1 MIPVLAKYSLR
12 AIFCAIIMP
21 NHHDKIIENMDELIV
36 IGGGLAGSEAAWQ
49 AAERGI
55 HIKLYEMR
63 PVQKTLVH
71 KTSWLAEL
79 VCSNSMGSMI
89 VEKAA
94 GLLKKELTELNSLLL
109 NCAEKHKIRAGS
121 SLSVDRDEFAK
132 EVTKHIEN
140 HPNIELIRQEMKEIP
155 TTPCIIASGPLTS
168 KALTETIQYFT
179 GEPYFYFFDAIAPIV
194 EKDGIDFSIAFY
206 ASRYG
211 IGEDEKGDYINCPFN
226 KHEYEDFVDDLV
238 SAKRIELKDF
248 EKTKAYFEA
257 CLPIEVLAS
266 RDHLALAFGPMR
278 PIGITNPHSNE
289 KPYAVV
295 QLRQDNLAGSLYN
308 MVGFQ
313 TNLAY
318 DEQKRIFRKIPGLKN
333 VTFIQFGQM
342 HRNTYLCS
350 PKVLLP
356 TLQTKRRK
364 DIFFA
369 GQISG
374 VEGYLGS
381 IASGLVAGINAARYI
396 KSEEILSFP
405 IDTMTGALCNYLA
418 FADASHFQPMKAN
431 FGLLPDFDTPIQSRK
446 MRTKFKC
453 SRAIEAIQDFINENQ
468 L

>member
-1 MIPVLAKYSLR
+1 
-12 AIFCAIIMP
+12 
-21 NHHDKIIENMDELIV
+21 MDELIV
-36 IGGGLAGSEAAWQ
+36 IGGGLAGSETAWQ

-55 HIKLYEMR
+55 HVKLIEMR
-63 PVQKTLVH
+63 PECNTPAH

-79 VCSNSMGSMI
+79 VCSNSMGSVI
-89 VEKAA
+89 FEKAG
-94 GLLKKELTELNSLLL
+94 GLLKKELTALRSLLL
-109 NCAEKHKIRAGS
+109 NCAEKHKIPGGS

-132 EVTKHIEN
+132 EVTQQIEN
-140 HPNIELIRQEMKEIP
+140 HPNIELIRQEMKDIP
-155 TTPCIIASGPLTS
+155 TAPCIIASGPLTS
-168 KALTETIQYFT
+168 RALAEKIQDFTE
-179 GEPYFYFFDAIAPIV
+179 EPYLYFFDAIAPIV

-206 ASRYG
+206 ANRYG

-226 KHEYEDFVDDLV
+226 RNQYQDFFDDLI
-238 SAKRIELKDF
+238 SARRIELRDF
-248 EKTKAYFEA
+248 EKKETYFEA

-266 RDHLALAFGPMR
+266 RDHLALAYGPMR
-278 PIGITNPHSNE
+278 PIGITNPHSKE
-289 KPYAVV
+289 KPFAVI

-318 DEQKRIFRKIPGLKN
+318 NEQERIFRKIPGLKN

-396 KSEEILSFP
+396 KGEEILSFP

-418 FADASHFQPMKAN
+418 FADANHFQPMKAN
-431 FGLLPDFDTPIQSRK
+431 FGLLSDIGLPIYSRRIRAK
-446 MRTKFKC
+446 VKS
-453 SRAIEAIQDFINENQ
+453 SRAIKAMQDFIMKNH

>member
-1 MIPVLAKYSLR
+1 
-12 AIFCAIIMP
+12 MP
-21 NHHDKIIENMDELIV
+21 SHRDKIIEKMDELIV

-55 HIKLYEMR
+55 QVKLYEMR
-63 PVQKTLVH
+63 PVQKSPAH

-79 VCSNSMGSMI
+79 VCSNSIGSMI

-94 GLLKKELTELNSLLL
+94 GLLKKELTDLHSLLL
-109 NCAEKHKIRAGS
+109 KCAEKHKIPAGS
-121 SLSVDRDEFAK
+121 SLSVDREKFSK
-132 EVTKHIEN
+132 EVTKQIEK
-140 HPNIELIRQEMKEIP
+140 HPNIEIIRQEMKEIP

-168 KALTETIQYFT
+168 EVLTEKIQYFLEET
-179 GEPYFYFFDAIAPIV
+179 YLFFYDAIAPIV

-211 IGEDEKGDYINCPFN
+211 IGKEEKGDYINCPFN
-226 KHEYEDFVDDLV
+226 KHEYEDFVMDLV
-238 SAKRIELKDF
+238 SARRIELKDF
-248 EKTKAYFEA
+248 EKKESYFEA

-266 RDHLALAFGPMR
+266 RDHLALAYGPMR

-318 DEQKRIFRKIPGLKN
+318 DEQKRIFRKIPGLN
-333 VTFIQFGQM
+333 NANFIQYGQM
-342 HRNTYLCS
+342 HRNTYICS
-350 PKVLLP
+350 PKALLP
-356 TLQTKRRK
+356 TLQTKKRK

-381 IASGLVAGINAARYI
+381 IACGLVAGINAARYI
-396 KSEEILSFP
+396 KGEEILSFP
-405 IDTMTGALCNYLA
+405 IETMTGALCNYLA
-418 FADASHFQPMKAN
+418 FADANHFQPMKAN
-431 FGLLPDFDTPIQSRK
+431 FGLLPDIDLPMYSGKIRAKVKS
-446 MRTKFKC
+446 
-453 SRAIEAIQDFINENQ
+453 SRAIEAMQNFIMKNH
-468 L
+468 LV

>member
-1 MIPVLAKYSLR
+1 
-12 AIFCAIIMP
+12 MP
-21 NHHDKIIENMDELIV
+21 SHRDKIIEKMDELIV

-55 HIKLYEMR
+55 QVKLYEMR
-63 PVQKTLVH
+63 PVQKSPAH

-94 GLLKKELTELNSLLL
+94 GLLKKELTDLHSLLL
-109 NCAEKHKIRAGS
+109 KCAEKHKIPAGS
-121 SLSVDRDEFAK
+121 SLSIDREKFSK
-132 EVTKHIEN
+132 EVTKQIEK
-140 HPNIELIRQEMKEIP
+140 HPNIEIIRQEMKEIP

-168 KALTETIQYFT
+168 EVLTEKIQYFIKET
-179 GEPYFYFFDAIAPIV
+179 YLFFYDAIAPIV

-211 IGEDEKGDYINCPFN
+211 IGKEEKGDYINCPFN
-226 KHEYEDFVDDLV
+226 KHEYEDFVMDLV
-238 SAKRIELKDF
+238 SARRIELKDF
-248 EKTKAYFEA
+248 EKKESYFEA

-266 RDHLALAFGPMR
+266 RDHLALAYGPMR

-318 DEQKRIFRKIPGLKN
+318 DEQKRIFRKIPGLN
-333 VTFIQFGQM
+333 NANFIQYGQM
-342 HRNTYLCS
+342 HRNTYICS
-350 PKVLLP
+350 PKALLP
-356 TLQTKRRK
+356 TLQTKKRK

-381 IASGLVAGINAARYI
+381 IACGLVAGINAARYI
-396 KSEEILSFP
+396 KGEEILSFP
-405 IDTMTGALCNYLA
+405 IETMTGALCNYLA
-418 FADASHFQPMKAN
+418 FADANHFQPMKAN
-431 FGLLPDFDTPIQSRK
+431 FGLLPDIDLPIYSGKIRAK
-446 MRTKFKC
+446 VKS
-453 SRAIEAIQDFINENQ
+453 SRAIEAMQNFIMKNH
-468 L
+468 LLKLLL

>member
-1 MIPVLAKYSLR
+1 
-12 AIFCAIIMP
+12 
-21 NHHDKIIENMDELIV
+21 MDELIV

-55 HIKLYEMR
+55 HVKLIEMR
-63 PVQKTLVH
+63 PECNTPVH

-79 VCSNSMGSMI
+79 VCSNSMGSVI
-89 VEKAA
+89 FEKAG
-94 GLLKKELTELNSLLL
+94 GLLKKELTALRSLLL
-109 NCAEKHKIRAGS
+109 NCAEKHKIPGGS

-132 EVTKHIEN
+132 EVTKQIEN
-140 HPNIELIRQEMKEIP
+140 HPNIELIRQEMKDIP
-155 TTPCIIASGPLTS
+155 ATPCIIASGPLTS
-168 KALTETIQYFT
+168 RALAEKIQYFT
-179 GEPYFYFFDAIAPIV
+179 EEPYLYFFDAIAPIV

-206 ASRYG
+206 ANRYG

-226 KHEYEDFVDDLV
+226 RNQYQDFVDDLI
-238 SAKRIELKDF
+238 SARRIELKDF
-248 EKTKAYFEA
+248 EKKETYFEA

-266 RDHLALAFGPMR
+266 RDNLAPAYGPMR
-278 PIGITNPHSNE
+278 PIGITNPHSRE

-318 DEQKRIFRKIPGLKN
+318 DEQERIFRKIPGLKN
-333 VTFIQFGQM
+333 VSFIQFGQM

-396 KSEEILSFP
+396 KGEEILSFP

-418 FADASHFQPMKAN
+418 FADVNHFQPMKAN
-431 FGLLPDFDTPIQSRK
+431 FGLLPDIDLPIFSRRERAK
-446 MRTKFKC
+446 VKS
-453 SRAIEAIQDFINENQ
+453 SRAIKAIQDFIMKNH